1 MSTRTARAK
10 FDVERVITYH
20 PSYLLYCKV
29 CNFKEGPYDY
39 RSNALQVG
47 FEHVESEHS
56 NG

>member
-1 MSTRTARAK
+1 MNERKARSL
-10 FDVERVITYH
+10 FTVDRVITYY

-47 FEHVESEHS
+47 FEHVEREHS